1 MEYGLKRNGKPGK
14 SGTKRTALIGFAV
27 LMVGLGIS
35 DSLRGIFSTI
45 LQEHFRLDARGLS
58 NIIMASY
65 AGNLCFLLLG
75 GRLMDRFDRKKA
87 FLGILAVWMAA
98 LLLFLLTDSFWVLL
112 AGMFLAMGASTLLNT
127 TINLMTP
134 LLFLTSPGF
143 VVNFLFFTQG
153 IGTSGGQS
161 LIGNA
166 AEGFGS
172 WKLVNGILLAVGAA
186 AFLIIMRLEIPNA
199 GGKKAKKAS
208 MAGLMKNSTVWIMIL
223 AFGLYF
229 IAEHGILNWFVV
241 YGTEALGM
249 ERGAA
254 SNYLALFYGGI
265 TVGRLVFAPFI
276 DRLGPFRSIAV
287 FGAAGAVL
295 YAAGIL
301 SGQAVW
307 LMSVSGLFF
316 SIVYPTLVMSI
327 GKLNPPEVV
336 STVSGFII
344 SAASLFDIGFNYVF
358 GNLAGAVGYGAS
370 FLIMPASMVLFV
382 ILYFICFRKK
392 IMGRG

>member
-14 SGTKRTALIGFAV
+14 PGTKRTALIGFAV

-45 LQEHFRLDARGLS
+45 LQEHFQLDARGLS

-98 LLLFLLTDSFWVLL
+98 LFLFLLTDSFWVLL

-186 AFLIIMRLEIPNA
+186 AFLIIMRLEIPDA

-295 YAAGIL
+295 YTAGIL

-392 IMGRG
+392 ILGRG

>member
-1 MEYGLKRNGKPGK
+1 MEYGLKRNGKT
-14 SGTKRTALIGFAV
+14 GTKRTALIGFAV

-45 LQEHFRLDARGLS
+45 LQEHFQLDARGLS

-186 AFLIIMRLEIPNA
+186 AFLIIMRLEIPDA

-392 IMGRG
+392 ILGRG